1 MPRVKRGT
9 MTHKRHKKIL
19 ETAKGN
25 FGGKRSLFKT
35 AHEQFMKSGNYAYT
49 DRRNKKRAFRALWIV
64 RISAACRAEGVQYC
78 RFMEG
83 LTKSGITLD
92 RKVLAEMAVSDPTQ
106 FTQLVAQATSVL
118 KQAGESAA
126 APAV

>member
-9 MTHKRHKKIL
+9 MTHKRHKKVL
-19 ETAKGN
+19 EAAKGYW
-25 FGGKRSLFKT
+25 GGKRNLFKT

-49 DRRNKKRAFRALWIV
+49 DRRNKKRAFRSLWIV

-83 LTKSGITLD
+83 LTKAGISLD
-92 RKVLAEMAVSDPTQ
+92 RKVLAEMAVSDPET
-106 FTQLVAQATSVL
+106 FTQLVAQATSAL
-118 KQAGESAA
+118 NLSGESAA
-126 APAV
+126 

>member
-19 ETAKGN
+19 EAAKGYW
-25 FGGKRSLFKT
+25 GGKRSLFKT

-49 DRRNKKRAFRALWIV
+49 DRRNKKRMFRALWIT
-64 RISAACRAEGVQYC
+64 RISAACRAEGMQYC

-83 LTKSGITLD
+83 LTKAGIGLD
-92 RKVLAEMAVSDPTQ
+92 RKVMAEMAVSDPAM
-106 FTQLVAQATSVL
+106 FKQLVAQATSAL
-118 KQAGESAA
+118 NSTGEPASA
-126 APAV
+126 